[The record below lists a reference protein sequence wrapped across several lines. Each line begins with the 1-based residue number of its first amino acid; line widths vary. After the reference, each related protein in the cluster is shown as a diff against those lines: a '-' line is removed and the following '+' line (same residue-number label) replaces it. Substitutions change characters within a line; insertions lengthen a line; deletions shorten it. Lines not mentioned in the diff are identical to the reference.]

1 MQIQPGGRPAASTS
15 SKGLNL
21 GSGGGAL
28 STISG
33 LSRGGESQIDAAT
46 LNTLVHL
53 QNLQQQQQQQHAAA
67 SARGG
72 GGGLAAELGNPLT
85 PTDPIG
91 LQRLD
96 SFDLDLLM
104 KAQHDVSRQQR
115 QSGGGGSEFAAL
127 LNGSSKDVL
136 PYLNSLRGGQSDLK
150 PPPPNPANPEPIT
163 AMSMSNLQGVDDVG
177 PSLASMETARNLLVN
192 KLGASFTSTSAF
204 SSSTTTH
211 SNGGA
216 AVSESS
222 FSTNYGDIGDV
233 PPEYLV
239 ASPSDL
245 SLLGQL
251 QAFDQGEVDYGQ
263 SSPHPRRPMSYS

>member
-21 GSGGGAL
+21 GSGGAL

-33 LSRGGESQIDAAT
+33 LSRGESQIDVAT

-67 SARGG
+67 AARGG
-72 GGGLAAELGNPLT
+72 GLAGELGNPLT
-85 PTDPIG
+85 PVDPVG
-91 LQRLD
+91 LQRMD

-115 QSGGGGSEFAAL
+115 SGGPEFAAL
-127 LNGSSKDVL
+127 LNGSNKDVL
-136 PYLNSLRGGQSDLK
+136 PYLNSLRGQCDLK
-150 PPPPNPANPEPIT
+150 PPPPANPEPIT

-251 QAFDQGEVDYGQ
+251 QAFDQGDVDYGQ
-263 SSPHPRRPMSYS
+263 SPHPRRPMSYS

>member
-1 MQIQPGGRPAASTS
+1 
-15 SKGLNL
+15 
-21 GSGGGAL
+21 
-28 STISG
+28 
-33 LSRGGESQIDAAT
+33 
-46 LNTLVHL
+46 
-53 QNLQQQQQQQHAAA
+53 
-67 SARGG
+67 
-72 GGGLAAELGNPLT
+72 
-85 PTDPIG
+85 
-91 LQRLD
+91 
-96 SFDLDLLM
+96 LM
-104 KAQHDVSRQQR
+104 
-115 QSGGGGSEFAAL
+115 
-127 LNGSSKDVL
+127 NGSSKDVL
-136 PYLNSLRGGQSDLK
+136 PYLNSLRGQSDLK
-150 PPPPNPANPEPIT
+150 PPPPPPSANPEPIT

-263 SSPHPRRPMSYS
+263 SPHPRRPMSYS